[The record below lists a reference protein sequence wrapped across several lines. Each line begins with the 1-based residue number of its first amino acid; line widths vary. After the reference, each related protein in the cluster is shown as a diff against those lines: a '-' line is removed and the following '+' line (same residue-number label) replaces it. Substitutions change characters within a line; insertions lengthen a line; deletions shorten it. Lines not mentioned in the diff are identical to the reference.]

1 MREAATKL
9 GAGGLTLSRVDA
21 LTDGVFAI
29 VATLLVLEIHVP
41 DIPEHHTQSEVWHS
55 LGDVAPSFV
64 AFVFSFVTIL
74 VYWVNH
80 ESLSRVTT
88 RYPYRL
94 VWINLVLLLFIS
106 LIPFTTNF
114 ISEYPKEPVAV
125 ATYGLVMAC
134 SAAIAVAGYWYV
146 AFGAD
151 LMPPTVRIEV
161 RRRLL
166 RRFTA
171 GPILYLAAAVA
182 AFASVYVA
190 IAVYIVLPLAFFVPA
205 IQERLLEDL
214 GEE

>member
-1 MREAATKL
+1 MHETTKAA
-9 GAGGLTLSRVDA
+9 GGGLTLSRVDT

-41 DIPEHHTQSEVWHS
+41 ELPEHHTTSEVWHS

-64 AFVFSFVTIL
+64 AFVFSFITIL

-94 VWINLVLLLFIS
+94 VWINLMLLLFIS
-106 LIPFTTNF
+106 LIPFTTDF

-125 ATYGLVMAC
+125 ATYGIVMAC
-134 SAAIAVAGYWYV
+134 TATTAVIGYWYL
-146 AFGAD
+146 AFRAD
-151 LMPPTVRIEV
+151 LMAHTVSPEV

-166 RRFTA
+166 RRWIP
-171 GPILYLAAAVA
+171 GPALYALAAVA
-182 AFASVYVA
+182 AFISVYVA
-190 IAVYIVLPLAFFVPA
+190 IAVYIALPLAFFVPA
-205 IQERLLEDL
+205 LQERVLEDL
-214 GEE
+214 GES